1 MNTKGK
7 ERTGFT
13 LEPTAILALV
23 LALAALLLALVPLAR
38 AQQNA
43 APQSV
48 EFEPA
53 ALDKARTALCLKASH
68 APLADLESDLNHLA
82 VLSETCRAEFGGKA
96 CGLPEKP
103 LTSDKLEERYTYY
116 VKQPVQTHFS
126 GHQVKVD
133 RHSWESPNASD
144 SR

>member
-1 MNTKGK
+1 MNTKQTK
-7 ERTGFT
+7 ERTSST
-13 LEPTAILALV
+13 LDPSVIIALV

-38 AQQNA
+38 AQQ
-43 APQSV
+43 SV
-48 EFEPA
+48 EFEPT

-68 APLADLESDLNHLA
+68 APLAELENDLNHLA

-103 LTSDKLEERYTYY
+103 LTSDKLEERYSYY
-116 VKQPVQTHFS
+116 VRQPVQTHFS

-133 RHSWESPNASD
+133 RHSWETPNAPP